1 MGAELI
7 YYMGP
12 YMLED
17 FRADDS
23 HFAACAQVVGKFFQS
38 DDDESVCDGPQ
49 LASEIGVG
57 LKNTEWHP
65 LLLHT
70 PAGNDASPDG
80 AIRGGMRIT
89 DLRNRVGYAE
99 ARAIAAQPAVRRAA
113 QAQASLSLLRIFED
127 AESGKDIAEGL
138 TELGEAVQVPNPQ
151 RIDHRH
157 LMELDSLLA
166 PIFATINLD
175 NDSMLHDRIAVVV
188 EKIDTTPRSK
198 PRAPACPPPPPPAS
212 TRRRP
217 PCRARCSSPS

>member
-1 MGAELI
+1 MI

-89 DLRNRVGYAE
+89 DLRNRVGYDE
-99 ARAIAAQPAVRRAA
+99 ARAITDSNVTRYVLPSLPRAVQHKRKLP
-113 QAQASLSLLRIFED
+113 SLSRIFNNV
-127 AESGKDIAEGL
+127 ESGKDFI
-138 TELGEAVQVPNPQ
+138 
-151 RIDHRH
+151 
-157 LMELDSLLA
+157 
-166 PIFATINLD
+166 
-175 NDSMLHDRIAVVV
+175 
-188 EKIDTTPRSK
+188 
-198 PRAPACPPPPPPAS
+198 
-212 TRRRP
+212 
-217 PCRARCSSPS
+217 

>member
-1 MGAELI
+1 
-7 YYMGP
+7 MGP

-151 RIDHRH
+151 RIDHRR

-166 PIFATINLD
+166 PIFATINLGS
-175 NDSMLHDRIAVVV
+175 DSTLHDRIAVVV
-188 EKIDTTPRSK
+188 EKIDTTKVKAKGANLS
-198 PRAPACPPPPPPAS
+198 AATAAEEA

-217 PCRARCSSPS
+217 RCRARCSSPS